1 MSKYK
6 HLVAKYLFEFWYMFR
21 FFYFIFVC
29 LPLFASCFTKRMAVQ
44 IALSIIEV
52 QYQSMSEEADLR
64 FAEQSIPSNLK
75 MMEGF
80 LRIDE
85 ANIDRYRCV

>member
-1 MSKYK
+1 
-6 HLVAKYLFEFWYMFR
+6 
-21 FFYFIFVC
+21 
-29 LPLFASCFTKRMAVQ
+29 MAVQ